1 MSYYIKL
8 KIINLLTRFNYN
20 YNMSI
25 TNKERI

>member
-8 KIINLLTRFNYN
+8 KIINLLTRFKFK

-25 TNKERI
+25 TNKER

>member
-8 KIINLLTRFNYN
+8 KTINLLTRFKLK

-25 TNKERI
+25 TNKER

>member
-8 KIINLLTRFNYN
+8 KTINLLTRFKLN

-25 TNKERI
+25 TNKER